1 MYAITRRTVRQF
13 LVGASLSAFL
23 VGAPLAAAAEEFS
36 DAQKKEIGDVV
47 RDYLLKNPKLLRELF
62 AELERVETQER
73 ELAAKSGILETKDA
87 LFRSKYSHVAGN
99 PEGDVTMVEF
109 FDYNCGYCK
118 RAFPDVQALID
129 GDKKLRVVIK
139 EFPILGP
146 GSLYAARAAIAS
158 KKQGKYW
165 DFHAAL
171 MNARGAVDEARTL
184 ALAEEIG
191 LDIDQLKKDMDAPE
205 VREEIA
211 EGQALASRMGIN
223 GTPSFVIDD
232 TLIPGALGIEEL
244 RKQIAEVR
252 EAGGCKVC

>member
-1 MYAITRRTVRQF
+1 MYAISSRTIRQII
-13 LVGASLSAFL
+13 VGASLSALL
-23 VGAPLAAAAEEFS
+23 VGAPLAASAEEFT

-47 RDYLLKNPKLLRELF
+47 RDYLLKNPKILRELF
-62 AELERVETQER
+62 AELERIETEER
-73 ELAAKSGILETKDA
+73 ETAAKSGISETRDA

-99 PEGDVTMVEF
+99 PDGDVTMVEF

-129 GDKKLRVVIK
+129 SDKQLRVVIK

-165 DFHAAL
+165 DFHSAL

-184 ALAEEIG
+184 AVAKEVG
-191 LDIDQLKKDMDAPE
+191 LDIEKLKKDMEADE
-205 VREEIA
+205 VNEEIA
-211 EGQALASRMGIN
+211 EAQSLASRMGIN
-223 GTPSFVIDD
+223 GTPSFIIDD
-232 TLIPGALGIEEL
+232 TLIPGALGLEEL

-252 EAGGCKVC
+252 EGGGCKVC